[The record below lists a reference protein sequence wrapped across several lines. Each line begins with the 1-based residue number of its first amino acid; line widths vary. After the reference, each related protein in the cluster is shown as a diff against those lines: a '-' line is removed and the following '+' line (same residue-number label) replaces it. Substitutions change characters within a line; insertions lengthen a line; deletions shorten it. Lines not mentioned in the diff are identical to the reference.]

1 MEVDVM
7 VIEYWRFIGY
17 LLFILYFGENMV
29 NFLLFLILIRCC
41 WVRYIFRFMVVYFL
55 LVRRLLVVGLK
66 FFVVKVDDVINDV
79 EIGIEVVVGGND
91 EVK

>member
-29 NFLLFLILIRCC
+29 NFLLFLILIWCC

>member
-1 MEVDVM
+1 
-7 VIEYWRFIGY
+7 
-17 LLFILYFGENMV
+17 
-29 NFLLFLILIRCC
+29 
-41 WVRYIFRFMVVYFL
+41 MVVYFL

>member
-1 MEVDVM
+1 
-7 VIEYWRFIGY
+7 
-17 LLFILYFGENMV
+17 
-29 NFLLFLILIRCC
+29 
-41 WVRYIFRFMVVYFL
+41 MVVYFL

-91 EVK
+91 EVKQVIKIGVGVDVCILG

>member
-1 MEVDVM
+1 
-7 VIEYWRFIGY
+7 
-17 LLFILYFGENMV
+17 
-29 NFLLFLILIRCC
+29 
-41 WVRYIFRFMVVYFL
+41 MVVYFL

-91 EVK
+91 EVKQVIKIGVGVDVSILG